1 MKSVII
7 IILAVVLIVPFSA
20 FAQEESLT
28 ELEARLDAENL
39 QKAEEAGSIIEPFG
53 SNIQQE
59 TIDEVTGEPDQTDST
74 NNQIILVFVIIAFI
88 IMGFVILKKRRSSLK
103 VSSSD

>member
-20 FAQEESLT
+20 FAQEESLSD
-28 ELEARLDAENL
+28 LGDRLDDENL
-39 QKAEEAGSIIEPFG
+39 QKAEDAGSIIEPFG

-59 TIDEVTGEPDQTDST
+59 TIDEAIGEPDDTDST
-74 NNQIILVFVIIAFI
+74 NNKIILVFVIIALVI
-88 IMGFVILKKRRSSLK
+88 IGLVIRKKRGSSLK